1 MGVLV
6 LVQWQRKM
14 KAQKV
19 HHHRHQPLPN
29 VLHPQDLLIYRPF
42 NLVNLPG
49 KAELKNDVYE
59 SIQYIYIKQSIAISI
74 EWNIILTIKRKGSGG
89 SGSPKTHF
97 NRQNSKDSIDGK
109 NGDGY
114 SRQHSENHIDTKNDE
129 IDSERI
135 KQEDVVVEVKST
147 NGKSGEEASKSKQG
161 ASLVTKEEPTNG
173 TFANGTAKSN
183 LGTDCGTIKK
193 PPPNQV

>member
-1 MGVLV
+1 MMFMS
-6 LVQWQRKM
+6 QINKTYYS
-14 KAQKV
+14 K
-19 HHHRHQPLPN
+19 H
-29 VLHPQDLLIYRPF
+29 
-42 NLVNLPG
+42 
-49 KAELKNDVYE
+49 
-59 SIQYIYIKQSIAISI
+59 IKQSIAISI

-173 TFANGTAKSN
+173 TFTNGTAKSD
-183 LGTDCGTIKK
+183 LGTDRGTIKK
-193 PPPNQV
+193 PPPNQVWFLNTSNHLREEKSWEHHDIHDKR